1 MPTYREDLHLGH
13 KVPLVE
19 TDDISDKAITSK
31 KMADNSVIWD
41 KLGNDVKTRINA
53 MSSVNLS
60 ISPNVIMKDLQSEVY
75 VEALAYYDNDEI
87 RIKRNGI
94 DIAVGSGKTLAITD
108 TITPTG
114 TEDIV
119 YTAEFIKGDDVKAV
133 DKTLPVAQ
141 PIYYGAGQ
149 TIEDATNVASPRTS
163 VNGEYHIA
171 VTADGSYL
179 FFIVP
184 NSMTINRVTMNSFE
198 VGFDEPTTEII
209 PGYPY
214 KVYKSS
220 DAYNQFDE
228 ILIVS

>member
-209 PGYPY
+209 HGYPY
-214 KVYKSS
+214 KAYKSS